1 MRSLIRITVFLVAD
15 RCVPSG
21 GIINEERISELQEK
35 QKQLKEQEKK
45 LRAQQSQAERKL
57 RTKHLI
63 EMGAAIYSVLGDEYH
78 DGDKEKMIAFLKEQ
92 DRRGSYFSTAMGR
105 PKKNNSQS

>member
-1 MRSLIRITVFLVAD
+1 MAREKKSY
-15 RCVPSG
+15 
-21 GIINEERISELQEK
+21 EERISELHEK

-105 PKKNNSQS
+105 TKKNNQQS

>member
-1 MRSLIRITVFLVAD
+1 MAREKKSY
-15 RCVPSG
+15 
-21 GIINEERISELQEK
+21 EERISELQEK
-35 QKQLKEQEKK
+35 KKQLKEQEKK